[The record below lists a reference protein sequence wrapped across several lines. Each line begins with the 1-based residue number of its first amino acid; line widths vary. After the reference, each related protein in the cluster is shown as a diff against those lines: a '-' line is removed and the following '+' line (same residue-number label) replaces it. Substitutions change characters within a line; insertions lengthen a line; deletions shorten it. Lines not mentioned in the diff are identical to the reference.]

1 MLTPFLCKKSYC
13 GKQIQLKLC
22 NIIVLLLFH
31 RNLYR
36 ILTHFDDN

>member
-13 GKQIQLKLC
+13 GKQTQLKLC
-22 NIIVLLLFH
+22 NIIVLLFH